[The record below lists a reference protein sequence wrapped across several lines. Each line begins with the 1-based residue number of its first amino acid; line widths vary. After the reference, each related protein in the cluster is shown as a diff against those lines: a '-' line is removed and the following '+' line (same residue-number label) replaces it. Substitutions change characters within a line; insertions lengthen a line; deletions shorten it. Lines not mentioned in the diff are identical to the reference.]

1 MFRVA
6 AAGFYLFF
14 VCESRQLA
22 ESDPSYF
29 YFDGIDFFLPPN
41 LTKLSDENKLE
52 RFSLQSVIYP
62 SLIFGGKTCTL
73 SI

>member
-41 LTKLSDENKLE
+41 LTKLYDENKLA
-52 RFSLQSVIYP
+52 RLYLQIVFYP
-62 SLIFGGKTCTL
+62 SLIFKGK
-73 SI
+73 I